1 MLTTKNML
9 GISSLDNV
17 CLIVKDDVKFWLIQ
31 WELFYVIIIR
41 YRNQCQPAG
50 FFQTG
55 FGTSKQRFEQRFSQ
69 RLLVTSQD
77 IPKVYCVFPCGCVF
91 KMWYILHLGHLDIR
105 EIMIKPEILGILFS
119 DRIHVS

>member
-1 MLTTKNML
+1 MGTILCHYNTVQEPMST
-9 GISSLDNV
+9 GRV
-17 CLIVKDDVKFWLIQ
+17 
-31 WELFYVIIIR
+31 
-41 YRNQCQPAG
+41 
-50 FFQTG
+50 FFRQVSA
-55 FGTSKQRFEQRFSQ
+55 TSKQRFEQRFSQ